1 VVSREIRLLDLVE
14 AGIALSSELSL
25 EAVLAR
31 LLECGPR
38 LTNASRAAVAILD
51 DNDDSRARTLG
62 DSELVRSSDR
72 SGDRHRLVVPIV
84 IRGAPYAQL
93 VLSDKQGDDEF
104 TAEDCEVVA
113 LLASQAA
120 TAIESARRYESA
132 TRWLQQLETL
142 TEISNALAREVDLP
156 RVLRLVT
163 ERLRDLIDARLV
175 LIAFPTTDGDLEIR
189 CADGEGARG
198 LLGIRLSREGSKSG
212 RVFDRRRS
220 ERVDVL
226 MDDVEADQIV
236 ARRVS
241 ARAALFVPLM
251 VEEEVIGMLMAVNKT
266 GSRRRF
272 SDDDLRLAEAFAARA
287 AIAVDMSEGTA
298 RSRTPGQANS
308 AVQLRGSLTKRET
321 EVLRLVA
328 IGLSDA
334 DVAERLV
341 VSPRTV
347 HAHLRSIY
355 RKLGL
360 SSRGAATRFAV
371 EHKLV

>member
-1 VVSREIRLLDLVE
+1 M
-14 AGIALSSELSL
+14 
-25 EAVLAR
+25 
-31 LLECGPR
+31 
-38 LTNASRAAVAILD
+38 
-51 DNDDSRARTLG
+51 
-62 DSELVRSSDR
+62 
-72 SGDRHRLVVPIV
+72 
-84 IRGAPYAQL
+84 
-93 VLSDKQGDDEF
+93 
-104 TAEDCEVVA
+104 VA

-142 TEISNALAREVDLP
+142 TEISNSLAREVDLP

-175 LIAFPTTDGDLEIR
+175 LIALPTTDGDLEIR

-226 MDDVEADQIV
+226 MEDVEADQIV

-251 VEEEVIGMLMAVNKT
+251 VDEEVIGMLMAVNKI
-266 GSRRRF
+266 GSRQRF

-287 AIAVDMSEGTA
+287 AIAVDVSEGTA
-298 RSRTPGQANS
+298 RPRTPGQANS
-308 AVQLRGSLTKRET
+308 AAELRGSLTERET

-328 IGLSDA
+328 MGLSDA

-341 VSPRTV
+341 ISPRTV

-371 EHKLV
+371 EHKLG